1 MKRYY
6 NLFVIIIIIILTIPS
21 MLLAEKKVIAELD
34 GFIDPFVVVNAGS
47 GVSAII
53 DTITVDRGDFI
64 KRGDVIARLDSRVAM
79 ANMELLRVRAKLDA
93 EIELQKTRLAFSK
106 RKLVRKEKLFKENA
120 IPFENKDEAMT
131 EMVVLQ
137 CQLREAV
144 DRKLIAKLEF
154 KQAIAV
160 FEKHIIRS
168 PVNGVVVERFLS
180 PGEFVDDQPILQIAQ
195 LDPLNVEIIASVSLW
210 GIIKEGMSAEVRP
223 ESPIEGVYTGYVKIV
238 DNVIDASSGT
248 FGIRVELLNPEYSLP
263 SGLKCRVLFL
273 EEESL

>member
-1 MKRYY
+1 
-6 NLFVIIIIIILTIPS
+6 

-144 DRKLIAKLEF
+144 DRKLIAELEF

-160 FEKHIIRS
+160 VEKHTIRS

-180 PGEFVDDQPILQIAQ
+180 PGELVDDQPILQIAQ
-195 LDPLNVEIIASVSLW
+195 LNPLNVEIIASVSLW
-210 GIIKEGMSAEVRP
+210 GSIKEGMSAEIRP
-223 ESPIEGVYTGYVKIV
+223 ESPVEGVYTGYVKIV

-263 SGLKCRVLFL
+263 SGLKCRVLLL
-273 EEESL
+273 EEEQ